1 MGECT
6 QNDTTSCLLD
16 EVGQRHMAISVGV
29 GAGYEVR
36 VGLVGFGVRVDVG
49 LCSDFG
55 CGRG

>member
-1 MGECT
+1 
-6 QNDTTSCLLD
+6 
-16 EVGQRHMAISVGV
+16 MAISVGV

-49 LCSDFG
+49 LGSECV